1 MMDFSHIQ
9 LFVDADSCPRQIRAI
24 LLKAVLKR
32 RVPAIFVAD
41 RPLRDVLDA
50 ERQEQREPFL
60 IRMVVVEKGDDSA
73 DNFLVDNAVS
83 GALAV
88 TRDVILADRLVL
100 KGLKVLDDR
109 GGLFTENNV
118 KERLS
123 LRNVMSEF
131 RDMQI
136 FDQKNKP
143 VNAREIQKFANALDR
158 ELTRLGR

>member
-1 MMDFSHIQ
+1 MKEFSHIQ
-9 LFVDADSCPRQIRAI
+9 LFVDADSCPRQIRTI

-41 RPLRDVLDA
+41 RPLQDVLEA
-50 ERQEQREPFL
+50 ERRENREPFL
-60 IRMVVVEKGDDSA
+60 IRMVVVERGDDSA

-88 TRDVILADRLVL
+88 TRDVILADRLVV